1 MKQNTNIVFST
12 TSFLSI
18 FEKRLSVNTENK
30 NYPTLV
36 MNQLV
41 KGPITLILNLPWPM
55 NQFYHDSLYSFKVFF
70 HINSSN

>member
-1 MKQNTNIVFST
+1 MALEQNTNIVFST

-30 NYPTLV
+30 NYPILV

-41 KGPITLILNLPWPM
+41 KGPITLILNLPQHYIDYNPYFIM
-55 NQFYHDSLYSFKVFF
+55 IVFTLLK
-70 HINSSN
+70 